1 MSLTWFPAPAKI
13 NLFLHVTGR
22 RADGYHELQTVFQL
36 IDLCDQ
42 VGLKVRDDGVIQALH
57 RLPGLDPEHDLSVRA
72 ARALQQAT
80 GCTLG
85 CDIELQKHVPAG
97 AGLGGGSSDAAT
109 VLCALNALWGT
120 KLNETELAAIGL
132 KLGAD
137 VPVFVHGHSAF
148 AEGVGEALQPLE
160 LGPACYALVFPGE
173 TVPTAEIFRD
183 PELTRNTPPIKISL
197 LREGVS
203 THNDLQ
209 AVATRHYPEIG
220 AAIDWLK
227 SFGDA
232 RMSGSG
238 SSVFVRVDSQTTAEA
253 IKAEAPSRWRTWCV
267 RGIDQS
273 PLHLA
278 LRNLS
283 AR

>member
-1 MSLTWFPAPAKI
+1 MSLHWFPAPAKI

-42 VGLKVRDDGVIQALH
+42 VGLAVREDGQIQARH
-57 RLPGLDPEHDLSVRA
+57 RLPGLDPEQDLSVRA
-72 ARALQQAT
+72 ARALQAAT

-85 CDIELQKHVPAG
+85 CDIELQKHIPAG

-120 KLNETELAAIGL
+120 KLNTSELANIGL

-148 AEGVGEALQPLE
+148 AEGVGEALQALE
-160 LGPACYALVFPGE
+160 LGPAVYALVFPGE

-183 PELTRNTPPIKISL
+183 QELTRNTPPIKISL
-197 LREGVS
+197 LREGVT

-209 AVATRHYPEIG
+209 AVAVRHYPEIG

-227 SFGDA
+227 RFGDA

-253 IKAEAPSRWRTWCV
+253 IKAEAPKRWRTWCV

-273 PLHLA
+273 PLHIA